1 MNKYG
6 AIKTAVDGIM
16 FDSRAEARRY
26 AELKLLEMAGEITDL
41 KCHPQFELQPSFK
54 HEGKTIRSIN
64 YTADFS
70 YMENGKLVVEDVKG
84 GKATLTA
91 AFQLRRRL
99 LLYKYQAIELRIVS

>member
-6 AIKTAVDGIM
+6 AIQTTIDGIR

-26 AELKLLEMAGEITDL
+26 SELKLLEMAGEISDL
-41 KCHPQFELQPSFK
+41 KCHPQFELQPKFK
-54 HEGKTIRSIN
+54 HNGETIRAIC

-70 YMENGKLVVEDVKG
+70 YMEDGRLIVEDVKST
-84 GKATLTA
+84 ATKTT

-99 LLYKYQAIELRIVS
+99 LLYKYQALELRIVS